1 MNKKKIGIGF
11 VGAGWMGSALLRKLV
26 QREDV
31 KIWSLHQR
39 SKNKALKILQELGL
53 EKNCYEPRFTSLLE
67 NPKIEA
73 ILMTLPGFFC
83 SNNKSVNVFATL

>member
-39 SKNKALKILQELGL
+39 SKKKALKILQELGL
-53 EKNCYEPRFTSLLE
+53 EKNCYEPRFTSLL
-67 NPKIEA
+67 K
-73 ILMTLPGFFC
+73 
-83 SNNKSVNVFATL
+83 